1 MLKSCKRI
9 CISFLFCEN
18 NSFRLKLY
26 KSSDFT
32 LYAITQQL
40 PESFQLENIQGCPKS
55 DSTASS
61 LVLKKAKAFTSKM
74 STQEE
79 TILGL

>member
-1 MLKSCKRI
+1 VKITVLDLN
-9 CISFLFCEN
+9 F
-18 NSFRLKLY
+18 Y

-40 PESFQLENIQGCPKS
+40 PEFFQLGNIQGCPKL

-61 LVLKKAKAFTSKM
+61 LVFKKTKAFTSKLT
-74 STQEE
+74 TQEE